1 MRGMSRGLLVL
12 LGDTFLMWCGFF
24 LLVPLFSVHFVDD
37 LGWSAATVG
46 FVLAVRQILQQGLGP
61 LSGMLSDRFGIKP
74 LICAGLLGRAIGFA
88 LTANADSVL
97 HLTVAAAIAA
107 IGGGLFEAPKAA
119 AVAEFAGDEDRSRFY
134 AMVNTVG
141 AIGMAIGMQVGVIL
155 LHVSFSAASWVAT
168 SCFVIAFLIT
178 LVWLPSPRSQS
189 VRPIGASG
197 LVEAF
202 RDRIFRNYTLILTG
216 FWFVWVQFT
225 ISVPLR
231 ATDIAGKDIL
241 RWVFLINTGMT
252 IVFGYAAV
260 RIAARFMQPWL
271 VLVSGV
277 TISALGY
284 FFLGLGDTEATLLIS
299 VVVIA
304 FGSLVAYP
312 TQQAVAADLAN
323 PAAIG
328 SYLGMNALALAIGGG
343 LGNILGGYL
352 YDLGQIHSMPALP
365 WIIFALIGL
374 ATAAGLALTLGNA
387 RNPTFARLEPQHTNP
402 S

>member
-1 MRGMSRGLLVL
+1 MKGMSRGLAVL

-46 FVLAVRQILQQGLGP
+46 FVLAVRQVTQQGLGP

-74 LICAGLLGRAIGFA
+74 LICAGLLGRAVGFA
-88 LTANADSVL
+88 LTANAGSVA
-97 HLTVAAAIAA
+97 HLTLAAMIAA

-119 AVAEFAGDEDRSRFY
+119 AVAEFAGDQDRSRFY

-141 AIGMAIGMQVGVIL
+141 AIGMAVGMQVGVIL
-155 LHVSFSAASWVAT
+155 LHISFAAASLVAT
-168 SCFVIAFLIT
+168 ACFVVAFLIT
-178 LVWLPSPRSQS
+178 LIWLPSPEAQT
-189 VRPIGASG
+189 VKPVGASG
-197 LVEAF
+197 LIEAF
-202 RDRIFRNYTLILTG
+202 RDRTFRAYTLVLIG

-231 ATDIAGKDIL
+231 ATDIAGKGIL

-252 IVFGYAAV
+252 IVLGYAAV
-260 RIAARFMQPWL
+260 RIASRFMAPWV
-271 VLVSGV
+271 VLVSG
-277 TISALGY
+277 ISVSAGGY
-284 FFLGLGDTEATLLIS
+284 LLLGLGGTETTLLLS
-299 VVVIA
+299 VVIIA
-304 FGSLVAYP
+304 SGSLIAYP

-328 SYLGMNALALAIGGG
+328 SYLGLNALALAIGGG
-343 LGNILGGYL
+343 LGNIGGGWL
-352 YDLGQIHSMPALP
+352 YDLGQAHDMPAMP

-374 ATAAGLALTLGNA
+374 VTAFGLAMVLGGLRSERQVA
-387 RNPTFARLEPQHTNP
+387 LATEPT
-402 S
+402 